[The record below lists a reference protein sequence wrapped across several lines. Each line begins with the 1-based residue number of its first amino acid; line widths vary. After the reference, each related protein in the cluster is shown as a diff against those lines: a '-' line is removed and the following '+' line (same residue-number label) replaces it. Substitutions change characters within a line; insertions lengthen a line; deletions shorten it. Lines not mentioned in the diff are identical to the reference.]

1 MDFGLNIQVMS
12 QQAAPD
18 VFTRI
23 LQDTNPAQI
32 FSETAMLFTVI
43 FCKGFQ
49 PENDSLRGNMC
60 IISGFKS
67 ITCSNMS

>member
-49 PENDSLRGNMC
+49 PENDSL
-60 IISGFKS
+60 
-67 ITCSNMS
+67 